1 MFTKDCLTILSF
13 DSYDV
18 KKSFWQFPFI
28 NSNLYFS
35 QETNIVLFQ
44 RHFIQTTK
52 TIRCSEAVY
61 NEREIKPITLSSIPS
76 SLQLKQ
82 KKKKKKAF
90 CFKGK
95 VRKIGQ
101 YIFLLHNN
109 INSYKNSNCNKRNWI
124 LACTYS
130 LKRQQAIIIPQ
141 EPNSTCLHRILL
153 PFHVQVTPSQFQHW
167 S

>member
-13 DSYDV
+13 DIVIMQKNFLAISIY
-18 KKSFWQFPFI
+18 KLKSRFFPGNKHCF
-28 NSNLYFS
+28 
-35 QETNIVLFQ
+35 VQ

-52 TIRCSEAVY
+52 TIRCSEAMY
-61 NEREIKPITLSSIPS
+61 NEREIKPITLSCIPS

-82 KKKKKKAF
+82 KKKKKAF

-109 INSYKNSNCNKRNWI
+109 INSYKKSNCNKRNWM

-130 LKRQQAIIIPQ
+130 LKRQQAIIPQ
-141 EPNSTCLHRILL
+141 EPNSTCLHLILL